1 MATMTESA
9 TKAIREHAG
18 PALEAIEENV
28 RDVRRAVVAGRQ
40 TVEDYTAE
48 ATLQVRRHPFM
59 AVGLAVGVG
68 TLFGCLVGFT
78 IGRCGWNRTSE

>member
-1 MATMTESA
+1 MATVTESA
-9 TKAIREHAG
+9 KGAIREYAE
-18 PALEAIEENV
+18 PALEAIEANV
-28 RDVRRAVVAGRQ
+28 RDARRAVVAGRQ
-40 TVEDYTAE
+40 AVEDCTAE

-78 IGRCGWNRTSE
+78 FGRRGRNRTSE